1 MGSDKSPKQL
11 GSEIQS
17 EESVELEDGED
28 QRANRIKSLMDQVD
42 FGSIHSNIDN
52 LKNYLEN
59 DINNVQDL
67 KVFLDIIKDQ
77 QLVEQQSQESD
88 NCQQASMMI
97 FNESQK
103 IGRNLVQK

>member
-1 MGSDKSPKQL
+1 M
-11 GSEIQS
+11 
-17 EESVELEDGED
+17 
-28 QRANRIKSLMDQVD
+28 D

-77 QLVEQQSQESD
+77 QLVEQ
-88 NCQQASMMI
+88 
-97 FNESQK
+97 
-103 IGRNLVQK
+103 